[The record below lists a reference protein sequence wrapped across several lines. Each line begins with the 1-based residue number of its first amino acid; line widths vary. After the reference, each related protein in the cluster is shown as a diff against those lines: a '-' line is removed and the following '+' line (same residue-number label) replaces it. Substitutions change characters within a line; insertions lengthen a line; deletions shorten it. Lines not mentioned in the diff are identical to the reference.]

1 MAARKRDAPDAPF
14 VPVLVP
20 RPAQPPGHTLASAG
34 GRYARGAAEPLP
46 AGFTTVAPYIPDDD
60 LDGYCA
66 DLDSDLDPLGH
77 GGGITDDEAEVG
89 HAVGARRP
97 TTIVPGTDPY
107 CLHVDTR
114 ALLRNP
120 RAGEVFTESFGW
132 LPRPAAQ
139 PVQLDGINFRSAAGA
154 APGPPEAL
162 GPTGGDG
169 PGRVSE
175 PGSEGPGSVVAVS
188 SASSSASS
196 SSDPG
201 AAGAD
206 GEDPEPGGDAT
217 DTDLDDAAL
226 AVAQLPGPPAAGA
239 GADDAEADLDDAALA
254 SALPPGPPAVVPP
267 PRDEVPL
274 AVPFNRRHFA
284 RRLGAVWV
292 GGVRR
297 VWVAP
302 GDAPRHDDL
311 VRLFGPGTGVANEA
325 ERREAQRALEA
336 GRRAHWADEQ
346 AGLGDLVAARV
357 HEGRLG

>member
-1 MAARKRDAPDAPF
+1 VPAWAVREMAARKRVSPDAPF
-14 VPVLVP
+14 APVLVP

-46 AGFTTVAPYIPDDD
+46 EGFATVAPYIPDDD

-77 GGGITDDEAEVG
+77 GGGITDDEGDVG

-97 TTIVPGTDPY
+97 TTILPGTDPF

-139 PVQLDGINFRSAAGA
+139 PVQLDGINLRGAAGA
-154 APGPPEAL
+154 APGPP
-162 GPTGGDG
+162 D
-169 PGRVSE
+169 
-175 PGSEGPGSVVAVS
+175 VVAVS
-188 SASSSASS
+188 SASGSASS

-206 GEDPEPGGDAT
+206 GEDTEPGEGGT

-226 AVAQLPGPPAAGA
+226 AVAQPPGPPAAGA
-239 GADDAEADLDDAALA
+239 GADDADADLEDAALA
-254 SALPPGPPAVVPP
+254 SALSPGPPAGAPP

-325 ERREAQRALEA
+325 ERRVTQRALEA

-346 AGLGDLVAARV
+346 AGLGDLAAARV
-357 HEGRLG
+357 QEGRLG